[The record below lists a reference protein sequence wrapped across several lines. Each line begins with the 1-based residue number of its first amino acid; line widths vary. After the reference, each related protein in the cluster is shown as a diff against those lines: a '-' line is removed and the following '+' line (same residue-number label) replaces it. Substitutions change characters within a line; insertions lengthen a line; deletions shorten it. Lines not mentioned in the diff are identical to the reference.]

1 MLTHFCQPADAA
13 RSSVSTTRATRKLLN
28 IFALSTLPQTVLL
41 HVPVTPGKLYG
52 RWLRMAADL
61 VQPLIMESGSV
72 GAPRSRFAY
81 LPRERPRRTR
91 SRGQG
96 PSMAAHSPYPD
107 LLISPERPLRRTR
120 SRGQGPSMAYPGPP
134 SPSPNSFFSP
144 SATSDKCVI
153 PDLAVIGESGSE
165 PQRRWGKGGKEGQF
179 VSSPYSLQMLLLCS
193 FLLELC
199 FFWPPLS
206 VCET

>member
-1 MLTHFCQPADAA
+1 MLTHFCQPAVAA
-13 RSSVSTTRATRKLLN
+13 RFSVRTTRATRKLLN

-96 PSMAAHSPYPD
+96 PSMA
-107 LLISPERPLRRTR
+107 
-120 SRGQGPSMAYPGPP
+120 YPGPP

-153 PDLAVIGESGSE
+153 PDLAAIGESGSE